1 MATKQV
7 TVGTTKSV
15 LVNREETR
23 SAILIC
29 NSHNSAIIYV
39 SDEGDVSLT
48 SGYMVFPKTALLL
61 SYNEGVEVEKKL
73 LVISDTATTIVG
85 VWEWF
90 KRVKAEPE
98 EKPDVQEPGA
108 KDPSM

>member
-1 MATKQV
+1 MATKRV
-7 TVGTTKSV
+7 TAGTTKIE
-15 LVNREETR
+15 LVERNESR

-29 NSHNSAIIYV
+29 NAHSSAIVYIT
-39 SDEGDVSLT
+39 DEGDISLT
-48 SGYMVFPKTALLL
+48 SGYPIFSKTALLL

-73 LVISDTATTIVG
+73 LVISDMATTYVH

-108 KDPSM
+108 KDPMM